1 MGKFYV
7 SNIAVVI
14 TKFYAFV
21 KTNEIIHIK
30 LVNFVV
36 HNLSLILIL
45 KTPLKKKKD
54 KSKLNIEGIW
64 DLRMSENSGRVAW
77 ERKWNEKEPGKVAS
91 SFGISLMAKR

>member
-14 TKFYAFV
+14 TKLYAFV

-36 HNLSLILIL
+36 HNLSLILIFN
-45 KTPLKKKKD
+45 TPLKKKKIIQ
-54 KSKLNIEGIW
+54 S
-64 DLRMSENSGRVAW
+64 
-77 ERKWNEKEPGKVAS
+77 
-91 SFGISLMAKR
+91 

>member
-14 TKFYAFV
+14 TKLYAFV
-21 KTNEIIHIK
+21 KTDEIVHIK

-45 KTPLKKKKD
+45 KTPLMYVLHD
-54 KSKLNIEGIW
+54 AYG
-64 DLRMSENSGRVAW
+64 
-77 ERKWNEKEPGKVAS
+77 S
-91 SFGISLMAKR
+91 SVQQV